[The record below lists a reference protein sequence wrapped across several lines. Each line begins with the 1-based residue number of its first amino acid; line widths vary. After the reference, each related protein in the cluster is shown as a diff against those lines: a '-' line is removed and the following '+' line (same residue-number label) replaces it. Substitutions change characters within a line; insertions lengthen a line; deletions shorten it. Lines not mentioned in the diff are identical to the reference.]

1 MLDKIFGRAAAW
13 GPFFLRVA
21 VGVVF
26 IMHGA
31 QKLFGAF
38 GGPGLKGFS
47 QMIAGMGLRP
57 VMAWATAVA
66 LIEFVGGIFLLLG
79 FMTRLSALL
88 TGVVMAV
95 AVIFVHMPNGFF
107 AKGGGIEFPLVLF
120 AACLCLLLTG
130 GGRAVMRE

>member
-1 MLDKIFGRAAAW
+1 MLNKIFGPAAAW

-21 VGVVF
+21 VGAIFVV
-26 IMHGA
+26 HGA

-38 GGPGLKGFS
+38 DGPGLKGFS
-47 QMIAGMGLRP
+47 GMIGQLGLRP

-66 LIEFVGGIFLLLG
+66 LVEFVGGIFLILG

-88 TGVVMAV
+88 IGVVMAV
-95 AVIFVHMPNGFF
+95 AVIFVHLSAGFF
-107 AKGGGIEFPLVLF
+107 ALEFPLALF

>member
-1 MLDKIFGRAAAW
+1 MLNKIFGRAAAW

-21 VGVVF
+21 VGVIF
-26 IMHGA
+26 IVHGA

-38 GGPGLKGFS
+38 GGPGLDGFAA
-47 QMIAGMGLRP
+47 QMISPLGLRP

-66 LIEFVGGIFLLLG
+66 LVEFVGGIFLLLG

-88 TGVVMAV
+88 IGVVMAV
-95 AVIFVHMPNGFF
+95 AVIFVHRSDGFF
-107 AKGGGIEFPLVLF
+107 AFEFPLILF

-130 GGRAVMRE
+130 GGRAAMRE

>member
-26 IMHGA
+26 VIHGA

-47 QMIAGMGLRP
+47 GMIGGMGLRP
-57 VMAWATAVA
+57 AMAWATAVA
-66 LIEFVGGIFLLLG
+66 LIEFVGGIFLVLG

-88 TGVVMAV
+88 IGVVMAV
-95 AVIFVHMPNGFF
+95 AVIFVHLSDGFF
-107 AKGGGIEFPLVLF
+107 AFEYPLVLF

-130 GGRAVMRE
+130 GGRAAMRE

>member
-26 IMHGA
+26 VIHGA

-47 QMIAGMGLRP
+47 GMIGGMGLRP
-57 VMAWATAVA
+57 AMAWATAVA
-66 LIEFVGGIFLLLG
+66 LIEFVGGIFLVLG

-88 TGVVMAV
+88 IGVVMAV
-95 AVIFVHMPNGFF
+95 AVLFVHLSDGFF
-107 AKGGGIEFPLVLF
+107 AFEYPLVLF

-130 GGRAVMRE
+130 GGRAAMRE

>member
-1 MLDKIFGRAAAW
+1 MLNKIFGPAAAW
-13 GPFFLRVA
+13 GPFFLRVT
-21 VGVVF
+21 VGVIFVV
-26 IMHGA
+26 HGA

-47 QMIAGMGLRP
+47 GMIGRMGLEP

-66 LIEFVGGIFLLLG
+66 LVEFVGGIFLILG

-88 TGVVMAV
+88 IAVVMAV
-95 AVIFVHMPNGFF
+95 AVIFVHLGDGFF
-107 AKGGGIEFPLVLF
+107 ALEFPLILF

-130 GGRAVMRE
+130 GGRAMMRE

>member
-1 MLDKIFGRAAAW
+1 MLNKIFGPAAAW

-47 QMIAGMGLRP
+47 GMIGGMGLRP
-57 VMAWATAVA
+57 AMAWATAVA
-66 LIEFVGGIFLLLG
+66 LIEFAGGIFLVLG

-88 TGVVMAV
+88 IAVVMAV
-95 AVIFVHMPNGFF
+95 AVIFVHLPNGFF
-107 AKGGGIEFPLVLF
+107 VNDNGIEFPLVLF

-130 GGRAVMRE
+130 GGRAAMRE

>member
-1 MLDKIFGRAAAW
+1 MLNKIFGPAAAW

-21 VGVVF
+21 VGVIFVV
-26 IMHGA
+26 HGA

-47 QMIAGMGLRP
+47 GMIDKLGLEP

-66 LIEFVGGIFLLLG
+66 LVEFVGGIFLILG

-88 TGVVMAV
+88 ISVVMAV
-95 AVIFVHMPNGFF
+95 AIIFVHLSQGFF
-107 AKGGGIEFPLVLF
+107 IPGGIEFPLVLF

-130 GGRAVMRE
+130 GGRAMMRE

>member
-47 QMIAGMGLRP
+47 GMMTHLGLRP
-57 VMAWATAVA
+57 AMAWATAVA
-66 LIEFVGGIFLLLG
+66 LIEFVGGIFLVLG

-88 TGVVMAV
+88 IGVVMAV
-95 AVIFVHMPNGFF
+95 AVLFVHLQDGFF
-107 AKGGGIEFPLVLF
+107 GFEFPLVLF

-130 GGRAVMRE
+130 GGRAAMRE